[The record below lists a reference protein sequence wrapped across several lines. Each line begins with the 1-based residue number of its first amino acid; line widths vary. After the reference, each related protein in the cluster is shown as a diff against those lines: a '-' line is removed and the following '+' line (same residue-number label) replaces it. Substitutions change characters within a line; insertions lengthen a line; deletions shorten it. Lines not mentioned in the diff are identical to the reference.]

1 MFAQYGTEFAL
12 IAMAHLLAVI
22 SPGPDFLMTVRQSV
36 RHGFRIGSWTAIGI
50 GAGIMVHVAYTV
62 LGIAVLLRDN
72 PTLFH
77 IVRYAGAAYLIW
89 LGWQCLNSRGAASA
103 DVGSEVELPP
113 GLWQSFR
120 IGFLTNALNPKAT
133 LFFLALFTSIVS
145 LSTPWPVQIG
155 YGLWMML
162 ITALWFVLVAWLMV
176 RPPVRAMFLHA
187 GIWFD
192 RVLGVLLWLVAVRLV
207 WL

>member
-1 MFAQYGTEFAL
+1 MLAQYGSEFAL

-36 RHGFRIGSWTAIGI
+36 RHGFRTGSWTALGI

-77 IVRYAGAAYLIW
+77 LVRYAGAGYLIW

-103 DVGSEVELPP
+103 EVASEAEPQP
-113 GLWQSFR
+113 TGWQSFR

-145 LSTPWPVQIG
+145 LTTPWPIQVG

-162 ITALWFVLVAWLMV
+162 VTALWFVLVAWLMV

-192 RVLGVLLWLVAVRLV
+192 RVLGVLLWLVAVRLI

>member
-36 RHGFRIGSWTAIGI
+36 RHGFRTGSWTAIGI
-50 GAGIMVHVAYTV
+50 GAGIMVHVTYTV

-72 PTLFH
+72 LTLFLV
-77 IVRYAGAAYLIW
+77 VRYAGAAYLIW
-89 LGWQCLNSRGAASA
+89 LGWQCLRSRGAANA
-103 DVGSEVELPP
+103 DVDGGGEPP
-113 GLWQSFR
+113 PSTWQSFR

-145 LSTPWPVQIG
+145 LATPWPVQVG
-155 YGLWMML
+155 YGIWMMVV
-162 ITALWFVLVAWLMV
+162 TALWFMLVAWLMV
-176 RPPVRAMFLHA
+176 RPSVRTMFLHA
-187 GIWFD
+187 GVWFD
-192 RVLGVLLWLVAVRLV
+192 RILGVLLWLVAVRLV
-207 WL
+207 WV